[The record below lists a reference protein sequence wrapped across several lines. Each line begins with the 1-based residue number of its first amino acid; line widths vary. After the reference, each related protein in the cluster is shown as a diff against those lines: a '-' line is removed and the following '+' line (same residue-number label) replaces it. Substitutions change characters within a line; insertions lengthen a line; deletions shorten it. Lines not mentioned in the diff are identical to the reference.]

1 MKQEYMESAERVMTF
16 IKKVETEIGP
26 RLPASPEERK
36 GAELIRAEYEKNIG
50 LKTIDEPFKVAPKSS
65 VGAMPYI
72 GLATLVAFV
81 LFYIYPLAGAIVAF
95 LALFYAGVQCITYS
109 NMFDFLWPKKESSN
123 FYTVQ
128 EPKSGKA
135 DYTVIIS
142 AHYDSSWEWTLQYKN
157 PKTFIPKIAWG
168 TVGTLI
174 LVACGIVLTVI
185 GKNQPIWTSISE
197 GFGSVLQWVALL
209 LPIPFLPGL
218 YFLTQFLN
226 HDKSVAS
233 PGAMDNLTG
242 IGINMEVAKY
252 YNEHPDM
259 LPDNCRLICAG
270 LGCEE
275 SGLKGSSA
283 FVKKHKNEEFFKHLY
298 VVNLDSIS
306 DYDYFEVVTGD
317 PLQFAN
323 YPKDMV
329 DIAYDSLQEA
339 GVVRKTGKIVN
350 PIGGND
356 ATPFHKAGAKAITIA
371 AQNPI
376 PTDYYHTRKDRTDRL
391 SEEVFAEGIEV
402 THGILRRIFEK
413 EAKK

>member
-1 MKQEYMESAERVMTF
+1 M
-16 IKKVETEIGP
+16 
-26 RLPASPEERK
+26 
-36 GAELIRAEYEKNIG
+36 
-50 LKTIDEPFKVAPKSS
+50 
-65 VGAMPYI
+65 
-72 GLATLVAFV
+72 
-81 LFYIYPLAGAIVAF
+81 
-95 LALFYAGVQCITYS
+95 
-109 NMFDFLWPKKESSN
+109 
-123 FYTVQ
+123 
-128 EPKSGKA
+128 
-135 DYTVIIS
+135 
-142 AHYDSSWEWTLQYKN
+142 
-157 PKTFIPKIAWG
+157 
-168 TVGTLI
+168 GTLI

-376 PTDYYHTRKDRTDRL
+376 PTNYYHTRNDRTDRL